1 MNWNVNKF
9 LERVGSIFSVD
20 WRLSLFSCSLSQGI
34 IHPTKWPFNL
44 TCKGKV
50 KVASKELIKFPC
62 ISLLYQVKQLC
73 GSPTMVAAVK
83 SDDDYHHQ
91 VNHPTATLKTVD
103 DIIPMDNE
111 MIQFLVSIE
120 NSQDFYSNIVN
131 R

>member
-1 MNWNVNKF
+1 
-9 LERVGSIFSVD
+9 
-20 WRLSLFSCSLSQGI
+20 
-34 IHPTKWPFNL
+34 
-44 TCKGKV
+44 
-50 KVASKELIKFPC
+50 
-62 ISLLYQVKQLC
+62 
-73 GSPTMVAAVK
+73 MVAAVK

-131 R
+131 RWVTELNKYPNNNWSIPFCL